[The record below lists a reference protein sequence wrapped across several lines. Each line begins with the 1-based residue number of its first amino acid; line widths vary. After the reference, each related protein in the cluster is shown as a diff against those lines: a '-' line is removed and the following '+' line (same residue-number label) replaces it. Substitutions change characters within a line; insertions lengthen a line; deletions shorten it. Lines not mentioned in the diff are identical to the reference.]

1 VSRPV
6 ARAGIAAAILFAFT
20 GLGVLAIP
28 AVLPSWHVAWL
39 VKPLIGVEVRP
50 FHAEY
55 LSFASGA
62 DLAVS
67 IALDAIGIGAVA
79 FYLDHCVID
88 QPLWAVVAGWGLLLG
103 GFATLT
109 LQDAVGTSRMTF
121 IDIDHYWWPLGLVL
135 IVIGATVILVSWWRA
150 PELFSPHL
158 SRRTVLVLVPVVA
171 IIVFARQSGM
181 APTVTLALCAL
192 IVSMALTAGSWMAG
206 RSSGQ
211 SGGERDP
218 A

>member
-1 VSRPV
+1 MGHWPIESSNLSLSANLPGRGLLSKRFSEP
-6 ARAGIAAAILFAFT
+6 T
-20 GLGVLAIP
+20 GRK
-28 AVLPSWHVAWL
+28 SWHRGGNSL
-39 VKPLIGVEVRP
+39 
-50 FHAEY
+50 
-55 LSFASGA
+55 
-62 DLAVS
+62 
-67 IALDAIGIGAVA
+67 IGIGAVA

-158 SRRTVLVLVPVVA
+158 SRRTVLALVPVVA